1 MNKAVAGWTG
11 IAMLLTAG
19 AQAGTP
25 IQLTDRQMDIV
36 TAGSAKAVSALQTS
50 ASGRSTAMQTRVG
63 NIAAALPAR
72 DFAQSRTAVLGSGT
86 GNASLG
92 ADIFSRSTVDGL
104 GPSAASAAAATGD
117 LATVYDVAGT
127 TAIGTPAGLGG
138 RIGIA
143 NSLAVT
149 TSFSAGKMAR

>member
-11 IAMLLTAG
+11 IAMLLTTG
-19 AQAGTP
+19 VEAGTP

-36 TAGSAKAVSALQTS
+36 TAGSAKAVSVLETS
-50 ASGRSTAMQTRVG
+50 ASGRSTATQTWVG
-63 NIAAALPAR
+63 NIAAARPAR
-72 DFAQSRTAVLGSGT
+72 DFAQSRTAVLASGT

-104 GPSAASAAAATGD
+104 GASAASAAAATGD
-117 LATVYDVAGT
+117 LATVHDTAVT
-127 TAIGTPAGLGG
+127 TAIGTPAGLG

-149 TSFSAGKMAR
+149 TSFSAGKTAR